1 MEVDVMRLTTYFII
15 MFSIELM
22 LYFMG
27 YPTFM
32 NGLWAIF
39 QGQIDPATIFS
50 SLVQAVATTNPLTL
64 LLGGAIVGV
73 AVLAGFSA
81 MFIIPMMI
89 LLSLLNYV
97 VIPTSFFLPAGC
109 SSPASAALLGAV
121 CQPDSLGLV
130 VIIFLNICTL
140 LTYVE
145 FVRGSA

>member
-1 MEVDVMRLTTYFII
+1 

-27 YPTFM
+27 YTTFM
-32 NGLWAIF
+32 DGLWDVF
-39 QGQIDPATIFS
+39 QGQIDPSAIFT

-64 LLGGAIVGV
+64 LFGGVLVGV

-81 MFIIPMMI
+81 MFIIPLMI
-89 LLSLLNYV
+89 LLSLLNFV

-109 SSPASAALLGAV
+109 VSPASAALLGTV
-121 CQPDSLGLV
+121 CTPEPLGMV